1 MPAEKDLQLHEQLE
15 RKIPVAP
22 LGLIIMPSAS
32 ELGSKV
38 DNWLVQFRS
47 LDHNIVKKDPAFRN
61 YVQSTYS
68 KPFQVPRFGSGEGK
82 AVLEDTV
89 RGYDI
94 YIISDVCNYSLTYR
108 MNGFTNHYS
117 PDDHFQDVKRVISAI
132 NGKAHRISVI
142 MPFLYEGRQHRR
154 SGRESLDCAIMLKE
168 LYGMGVSNFITFDA
182 HDPRVQ
188 NVEPLS
194 EFDNFLPPYQFLRTL
209 MMSVPD
215 LTLDKDHITVISP
228 DEGAMERAIYFANV
242 IGVDTGAFYKRRDY
256 SKIVNGKNPIVAHEF
271 LGSDIEGK
279 DVIVIDDMI
288 SSGGSMLDTS
298 RQLKELHAKRV
309 FICCTFGLF
318 TDGPDAFDDAYEKGW
333 IDKVVVTNLNYI
345 KPEIKSRP
353 WFASADMSKYLASI
367 IDYLNHDSSVGSVTT
382 PTSKIHEIL
391 EKYNRRESTEP
402 IDV

>member
-242 IGVDTGAFYKRRDY
+242 IGVDTGAFYKTPRLFKDRKRKEPHRR
-256 SKIVNGKNPIVAHEF
+256 
-271 LGSDIEGK
+271 
-279 DVIVIDDMI
+279 
-288 SSGGSMLDTS
+288 T
-298 RQLKELHAKRV
+298 
-309 FICCTFGLF
+309 
-318 TDGPDAFDDAYEKGW
+318 
-333 IDKVVVTNLNYI
+333 
-345 KPEIKSRP
+345 
-353 WFASADMSKYLASI
+353 
-367 IDYLNHDSSVGSVTT
+367 
-382 PTSKIHEIL
+382 
-391 EKYNRRESTEP
+391 
-402 IDV
+402 

>member
-61 YVQSTYS
+61 YVQSTFS

>member
-271 LGSDIEGK
+271 LGSDIEGR

-318 TDGPDAFDDAYEKGW
+318 TDGPDAFDDAYERGW

>member
-61 YVQSTYS
+61 YVQSTFS
-68 KPFQVPRFGSGEGK
+68 KPFQIPRFGSGEGK

-271 LGSDIEGK
+271 LGSDIEGR

>member
-142 MPFLYEGRQHRR
+142 MSFLYEGRQHRR

>member
-61 YVQSTYS
+61 YVQSTFS
-68 KPFQVPRFGSGEGK
+68 KPFQIPRFGSGEGK